1 MNAWNTVPRSAEAVD
16 EVALVRL
23 AQKGNLDAFNQI
35 ILLHQDS
42 LYAVAYR
49 ILGDPAMAADATQD
63 AMISAFRRFDTF
75 QGGSLKAWLIRIVT
89 NVCYDDLR
97 RQKRRPTTGLDDL
110 PGGDSDDGAPIPSH
124 QPTPEHVML
133 ETELQQAIQQCIRAL
148 GRDQQ
153 SVLILCDVQ
162 GLSYQEVAESV
173 NVNLGTVKS
182 RLSRARVAVRQCLQG
197 VAELLP
203 PEYRFDNES

>member
-16 EVALVRL
+16 ELSLVRL

-42 LYAVAYR
+42 LYSVAYR
-49 ILGDPAMAADATQD
+49 ILGDAAMAADATQD

-110 PGGDSDDGAPIPSH
+110 PGGDSDDGAPLPSH
-124 QPTPEHVML
+124 QPTPEHVMM
-133 ETELQQAIQQCIRAL
+133 ETELQKAIQECIRSL

-153 SVLILCDVQ
+153 AVLVLCDVQ
-162 GLSYQEVAESV
+162 GMSYQEVADSV
-173 NVNLGTVKS
+173 NTNLGTVKS
-182 RLSRARVAVRQCLQG
+182 RLSRARVAVRECLQG

-203 PEYRFDNES
+203 PEYRFDNKP

>member
-1 MNAWNTVPRSAEAVD
+1 MNAWNSVPRSAEAVD
-16 EVALVRL
+16 ETALIRQ
-23 AQKGNLDAFNQI
+23 AQQGHLDAFNQI

-42 LYAVAYR
+42 LYSVAYR
-49 ILGDPAMAADATQD
+49 ILDDAAAAADATQE
-63 AMISAFRRFDTF
+63 ALISAYRRFDTF
-75 QGGSLKAWLIRIVT
+75 QGGSLRAWLIRIVT

-97 RQKRRPTTGLDDL
+97 RQKRRPTTAIDDL
-110 PGGDSDDGAPIPSH
+110 PGGDSDDGAPLPSS
-124 QPTPEHVML
+124 QPTPEHVLL
-133 ETELQQAIQQCIRAL
+133 ETELQQAIQDCIRAL

-153 SVLILCDVQ
+153 AVLMLCDVQ

-173 NVNLGTVKS
+173 NTNLGTVKS

>member
-1 MNAWNTVPRSAEAVD
+1 MNAWNDAPRSAETVNEA
-16 EVALVRL
+16 ALIRR
-23 AQKGNLDAFNQI
+23 AQQGQLDAFNEI

-49 ILGDPAMAADATQD
+49 ILGDPATAADATQE
-63 AMISAFRRFDTF
+63 ALISAYRRFDTF
-75 QGGSLKAWLIRIVT
+75 QGGSLRAWLIRIVT

-97 RQKRRPTTGLDDL
+97 RQKRRPTTGIDDL
-110 PGGDSDDGAPIPSH
+110 PGGDTDDGAPLPAN

-133 ETELQQAIQQCIRAL
+133 ETELHQAIQDCIRAL

-153 SVLILCDVQ
+153 AVLILCDVQ
-162 GLSYQEVAESV
+162 GMSYQEVADSV
-173 NVNLGTVKS
+173 NANLGTVKS

-203 PEYRFDNES
+203 PEYRFDNEP

>member
-1 MNAWNTVPRSAEAVD
+1 MNAWNSVPRSADTID
-16 EVALVRL
+16 ESALVRR
-23 AQKGNLDAFNQI
+23 AQQSDMDAFNQI

-42 LYAVAYR
+42 LYSVAYR
-49 ILGDPAMAADATQD
+49 ILGDPSEAADATQE
-63 AMISAFRRFDTF
+63 ALISAYRRFSTF
-75 QGGSLKAWLIRIVT
+75 QGGSLRAWLIRIVT

-110 PGGDSDDGAPIPSH
+110 PGGDSDDGAPLPAN

-133 ETELQQAIQQCIRAL
+133 ESELQKAIQECIRAL

-153 SVLILCDVQ
+153 AVLILCDVQ
-162 GLSYQEVAESV
+162 GMSYQEAADSV
-173 NVNLGTVKS
+173 DANLGTVKS
-182 RLSRARVAVRQCLQG
+182 RLSRARVAVRQCLQS

-203 PEYRFDNES
+203 PEYRFDNEP

>member
-1 MNAWNTVPRSAEAVD
+1 MNAWNTVPRSAEVVHKAS
-16 EVALVRL
+16 LVRQ

-42 LYAVAYR
+42 LYSVAYR
-49 ILGDPAMAADATQD
+49 ILGDPAEAADATQD
-63 AMISAFRRFDTF
+63 AMISAFRRFDSF

-110 PGGDSDDGAPIPSH
+110 PGGDSDDGAPLPSH

-133 ETELQQAIQQCIRAL
+133 ETELQQAIQDCIRGL

-153 SVLILCDVQ
+153 SVLLLCDVQ
-162 GLSYQEVAESV
+162 GMSYQEVAESV
-173 NVNLGTVKS
+173 NANLGTVKS
-182 RLSRARVAVRQCLQG
+182 RLSRARVAVRECLQG

-203 PEYRFDNES
+203 PEYRFDNKP

>member
-1 MNAWNTVPRSAEAVD
+1 MNTWNTVPRSDEAID
-16 EVALVRL
+16 EAALVRK
-23 AQKGNLDAFNQI
+23 AQKGDLDAFNQM

-49 ILGDPAMAADATQD
+49 ILGDAALAADATQD
-63 AMISAFRRFDTF
+63 AMISAYRRFDTF
-75 QGGSLKAWLIRIVT
+75 QGGSLRAWMIRIVT

-97 RQKRRPTTGLDDL
+97 RQKRRPTTAIDDL
-110 PGGDSDDGAPIPSH
+110 PGGDSDDGAPLPSH

-133 ETELQQAIQQCIRAL
+133 ETELQQAIQDCIRSL

-173 NVNLGTVKS
+173 SANLGTVKS
-182 RLSRARVAVRQCLQG
+182 RLSRARMAVRECLQS

-203 PEYRFDNES
+203 PEYRFD